1 MAKPAPTSE
10 GSEGIVFA
18 YAYNFMGMTEG
29 SANRAL
35 QLLRFLRRRGHRVTV
50 YSKNY
55 RSSSKAGKNN
65 WRAIDEAVFAEQ
77 FPEFNLKIEA
87 WSVFDEP
94 LRLCKNLLIT
104 CFPKLTKRL
113 LKIRVPGIAPKWKQ
127 IKDGKPRLLIVG
139 YAHTVTY
146 FNGLVGE
153 DWIIDQNDIEFLLN
167 RRVSGRPTYHLSVLL
182 RARRELG
189 ILEAS
194 TMVLSNSYAEWLIG
208 RSLIDRPKLVLF
220 PYLNDF
226 GDHSVVRTPPV
237 CDFAYDLLFVGTKHH
252 FNVIGLREFLI
263 DFISAGI
270 NCRLAIAGSVG
281 DAEIVRDIA
290 STTSCVF
297 ILGYVDNLHE
307 LYSKSRASICPVSGG
322 GTKTKIIESLQYA
335 RPVFASLQACEGLI
349 PGFETCVFPLDQ
361 RTIRKFLASSDDR
374 SGDCERYLEIHNKH
388 IQSNEFVDLLDG
400 VERSSVP
407 REFRMQRA
415 RVDQIQDEAER

>member
-1 MAKPAPTSE
+1 MRKPRPISE
-10 GSEGIVFA
+10 GAEGIIFA
-18 YAYNFMGMTEG
+18 HAYNFVGKAEG

-35 QLLRFLRRRGHRVTV
+35 QLLRFLQRRGHRVTV

-55 RSSSKAGKNN
+55 RSGSKAGKNN
-65 WRAIDEAVFAEQ
+65 WRAIDEVSFAEQ
-77 FPEFNLKIEA
+77 FPEFNLRIEA
-87 WSVFDEP
+87 WSVLDEP

-113 LKIRVPGIAPKWKQ
+113 LKIRVPGVAPKWKQ
-127 IKDGKPRLLIVG
+127 IKDNKPRLLIVS

-146 FNGLVGE
+146 FNGLVGKE
-153 DWIIDQNDIEFLLN
+153 WIIDQIDIEFILN

-226 GDHSVVRTPPV
+226 GDDSVVRKPPV

-252 FNVIGLREFLI
+252 FNVVGLCEFLTE
-263 DFISAGI
+263 FIAAGV

-281 DAEIVRDIA
+281 DAEIVKSIA

-307 LYSKSRASICPVSGG
+307 LYSRSRASICPVSGG

-349 PGFETCVFPLDQ
+349 PGFETCVLPLDQ
-361 RTIRKFLASSDDR
+361 RTVRSFLESSDDR
-374 SGDCERYLEIHNKH
+374 SDDCERYLEIYTKYLQN
-388 IQSNEFVDLLDG
+388 NEFVDLLDR
-400 VERSSVP
+400 VERSSAP
-407 REFRMQRA
+407 R
-415 RVDQIQDEAER
+415 DL